1 VRISRR
7 DFVKLSIAA
16 GVSRGSGILRAA
28 PAETEEIFTDCAR
41 ESGIDFVHF
50 NGMSGAHYY
59 PEMIGSGVALFDY
72 DNDGDLDIF
81 LVQGN
86 MLGPNNDRSQTVFQP
101 QGLLR
106 GRLYR
111 NDTVR
116 HADGSCTLKFT
127 DVTQESGIDAR
138 GYGMGVAAADFN
150 NDGWV
155 DLYVT
160 NFGHNQ
166 MWRNNGDGT
175 FTDVTRESGTDVL
188 GWSCSAAFLDYDRDG
203 WLDLFVGNYVDFRFS
218 DQKKC
223 LAASGAED
231 YCGPL
236 SFNPLPNRLFRN
248 RRDGTFEDVTASSRI
263 GSEFG
268 GALGVI
274 CADFNGDGWVDIYV
288 ANDKRPNQ
296 LWVNQRDGTF
306 KNEGLAAGCALDQDG
321 IPQSGMGVDA
331 GDVLGR
337 GLEDLVVTNLAGEY
351 ADLFLN
357 NGKGWF
363 DDASFQS
370 GVAAATR
377 PYTGFGT
384 GLLDYDNDGRLDLL
398 VVNGAIK
405 AIEEQVRNK
414 SLFPYAQP
422 KLLLHNTGNG
432 HFENLSNRAGA
443 SFSLLEVSRGL
454 ALGDLDNDGDTDAV
468 VVNNSGPARL
478 LINNVG
484 HRKPWIGFRM
494 VGEKHHRDMLG
505 TRVAVFRRG
514 APTLWRRV
522 HQDGSYCSSSDSRIL
537 IGLGDFPEVTKVR
550 AQWVSGHVEEWTG
563 LPVGKYTELREGSGT
578 PIKN

>member
-7 DFVKLSIAA
+7 DFVKLGIAA
-16 GVSRGSGILRAA
+16 GVSGAGILRAA
-28 PAETEEIFTDCAR
+28 PAEAEEIFTDRTR

-50 NGMSGAHYY
+50 NGMSGKHYY

-81 LVQGN
+81 LVQGS
-86 MLGPNNDRSQTVFQP
+86 MLGPNNDRSQTVFRP
-101 QGLLR
+101 EGLLR

-111 NDTVR
+111 NDSIR

-127 DVTQESGIDAR
+127 DVTQESGLDVR

-166 MWRNNGDGT
+166 MWRNNGNGT
-175 FTDVTRESGTDVL
+175 FTDVTRESGTDVS

-223 LAASGAED
+223 LSASGAED

-263 GSEFG
+263 GSESG
-268 GALGVI
+268 GALGVT
-274 CADFNGDGWVDIYV
+274 CADFNGDGWMDIYV

-321 IPQSGMGVDA
+321 IPQSGMGVDS

-337 GLEDLVVTNLAGEY
+337 GFEDLVVTNLAGEY

-357 NGKGWF
+357 NGQGWF

-370 GVAAATR
+370 GLAAATR
-377 PYTGFGT
+377 PYTGFGM
-384 GLLDYDNDGRLDLL
+384 GLLDYDNDGQLDLL

-405 AIEEQVRNK
+405 AVEEQVRNR
-414 SLFPYAQP
+414 SLFPYGQP

-432 HFENLSNRAGA
+432 HFENVSNRAGA
-443 SFSLLEVSRGL
+443 SFSFLEVSRGL
-454 ALGDLDNDGDTDAV
+454 AFGDLDNDGDTDAV

-505 TRVAVFRRG
+505 TRVAVFRRA

-522 HQDGSYCSSSDSRIL
+522 HQDGSYCSSSDPRVL
-537 IGLGDFPEVTKVR
+537 FGLGDFPEVTKVQ
-550 AQWVSGHVEEWTG
+550 AHWVSGHVEEWTG
-563 LPVGKYTELREGSGT
+563 LRVGKYTELREGSGI
-578 PIKN
+578 PIKI